1 MLAIKPAVL
10 SAALLIATLPAI
22 AQDSYYRRRNFDD
35 GVRQGGQSGQYY
47 NPNQRDYQYNGYT
60 PSNNAQYTDQYGN
73 TYNRYQTYSNGQ
85 YSNGQYNNS
94 QYGNRRYRTTQ
105 RVDAYGQPIDANGYR
120 VDANGRRI
128 DANGRYSND
137 PRYNQNQGGIG
148 PGKGA
153 LIGAGAGGILG
164 ALFGG
169 GLKGALIGGAV
180 GGGIGAA
187 VGEQKQNTRRR
198 NNDYYAPR

>member
-1 MLAIKPAVL
+1 MVRPSIRVL
-10 SAALLIATLPAI
+10 TAALLLATLPAF
-22 AQDSYYRRRNFDD
+22 AQDSNYRRRNFDD
-35 GVRQGGQSGQYY
+35 GVRQGGQNGQYY
-47 NPNQRDYQYNGYT
+47 NPNQPDYQYNGYT
-60 PSNNAQYTDQYGN
+60 PSNNGQYTDQYGN
-73 TYNRYQTYSNGQ
+73 RYTRYQTYSNGQ
-85 YSNGQYNNS
+85 YNNGQYNNGQNNS
-94 QYGNRRYRTTQ
+94 GQYR
-105 RVDAYGQPIDANGYR
+105 
-120 VDANGRRI
+120 NGRRYSR
-128 DANGRYSND
+128 DQRYTNGD

-198 NNDYYAPR
+198 NNDYYTPR

>member
-1 MLAIKPAVL
+1 MLRIKSAVL
-10 SAALLIATLPAI
+10 SAALLIATLPVV
-22 AQDSYYRRRNFDD
+22 AQDSYYRHRNFDN
-35 GVRQGGQSGQYY
+35 GVRQGGQNGQYY
-47 NPNQRDYQYNGYT
+47 NSNQRDYQYNGYT

-73 TYNRYQTYSNGQ
+73 TYNRYQTYNNGQ
-85 YSNGQYNNS
+85 YSNGQYNNR
-94 QYGNRRYRTTQ
+94 QYRNGQYR
-105 RVDAYGQPIDANGYR
+105 DS
-120 VDANGRRI
+120 
-128 DANGRYSND
+128 NGRYSND

-198 NNDYYAPR
+198 NNDYYTPR